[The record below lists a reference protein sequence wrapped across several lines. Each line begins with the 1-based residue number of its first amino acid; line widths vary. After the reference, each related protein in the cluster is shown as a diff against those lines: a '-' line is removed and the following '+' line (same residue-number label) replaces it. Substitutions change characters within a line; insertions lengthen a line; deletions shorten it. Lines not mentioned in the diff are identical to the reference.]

1 MEHYELMS
9 ELEPQCFVH
18 NAMINGPHNEKCNER
33 HLSKIV
39 CVREQACILYLVS
52 SYLFVALYLYISAA
66 ADIKNEYYVCYVC
79 VRVFDNFLL

>member
-1 MEHYELMS
+1 MKHYELMS

-39 CVREQACILYLVS
+39 CVREQACILYLR
-52 SYLFVALYLYISAA
+52 ISLSRC
-66 ADIKNEYYVCYVC
+66 IFISLQ
-79 VRVFDNFLL
+79 RQT